1 MQNNSFNELDS
12 KIIWISHLDYDAN
25 NSAIE
30 LGKEFLE
37 HKNYEFIKLNISL
50 LKLFK
55 LFNILKKRNEVFYYQ
70 ISTPILNI
78 FVLLLIF
85 FTKRKVAVHYL
96 DDISMGYPWW
106 AKVIQLD
113 KVIYCLLIKSN
124 YSIFISKVMLR
135 YFKKKLS
142 LNNHLSVYYRILPDR
157 SKNNLENIE
166 VCFQSCF
173 IYAGAIN
180 KKTNLEALENVIKVL
195 NEYNY
200 SLHIFTRGN
209 MANNLVL
216 IKSENVEIHP
226 EALPSDIVEI
236 SKRYEGILLPFND
249 NTQKFY
255 RMSVPSKLPNVIM
268 SKRPIIY
275 YGPKSFW
282 LYHWI
287 RKHPKYFF
295 SLNDYFKQ
303 KKHKLV
309 YISDDAKD
317 EIYASFKSEQM
328 YLKK

>member
-1 MQNNSFNELDS
+1 
-12 KIIWISHLDYDAN
+12 
-25 NSAIE
+25 
-30 LGKEFLE
+30 
-37 HKNYEFIKLNISL
+37 
-50 LKLFK
+50 
-55 LFNILKKRNEVFYYQ
+55 
-70 ISTPILNI
+70 
-78 FVLLLIF
+78 
-85 FTKRKVAVHYL
+85 
-96 DDISMGYPWW
+96 
-106 AKVIQLD
+106 
-113 KVIYCLLIKSN
+113 
-124 YSIFISKVMLR
+124 
-135 YFKKKLS
+135 
-142 LNNHLSVYYRILPDR
+142 VYYRILPDR

-309 YISDDAKD
+309 YISNDAKD